1 MKTLL
6 EIEAGQVNLL
16 KELCARD
23 GISRAE
29 AIRRAI
35 DFYGKHMLPVVPLD
49 AHFGYWKGRK
59 IDADTYVDRLRDE
72 WS

>member
-1 MKTLL
+1 MKALL
-6 EIEAGQVNLL
+6 EIEAEQVDLL

-35 DFYGKHMLPVVPLD
+35 DFYGKHMLPAAPLD
-49 AHFGYWKGRK
+49 AHYGYWKGRK
-59 IDADTYVDRLRDE
+59 IDADTYVDKLRAE
-72 WS
+72 W

>member
-1 MKTLL
+1 MKALL
-6 EIEAGQVNLL
+6 EIEDEQVNLL

-35 DFYGKHMLPVVPLD
+35 DFYGKHMLPSAPID
-49 AHFGYWKGRK
+49 AHYGYWKGRK
-59 IDADTYVDRLRDE
+59 IDADTYVDTLRDE
-72 WS
+72 W

>member
-1 MKTLL
+1 MKALL
-6 EIEAGQVNLL
+6 EIEPEQVNLL
-16 KELCARD
+16 KELCTRD

-35 DFYGKHMLPVVPLD
+35 DFYGMHMLPAAPID

-59 IDADTYVDRLRDE
+59 IDADAYVDKLRAE
-72 WS
+72 W